1 MMMERSVDGLIGS
14 ARAAARRIKD
24 AKDVLIVAHIDA
36 DGISAASI
44 ASSALSRLGVEH
56 RTVFLKKL
64 DEAAIAEI
72 DAAPEELAWVVDLGS
87 GYLSQFTRQ
96 GLVVTDHHTVD
107 NEWRKGQ
114 TNLLSFPD
122 VYHVNPHEHGVDG
135 SSEICGAGV
144 TYLVAR
150 ELDGVNVSL
159 AHLAIVGAAGDFQD
173 SDGSLKGLNR
183 QILQDALIE
192 GTIEVDTDLR
202 LFGRITRPLPQL
214 LQYCNDPQLPG
225 LTSDNMGCIRFLNDL
240 GIALRKGQRKRT
252 WMDLDDDEREV
263 LREALIKVASDGGA
277 DISRFHGEVYNL
289 PMEKEGT
296 ELRDVKEY
304 ATLLNSCGRYDD
316 AETGMRICLGE
327 PGALEDSRSNR
338 DEHRRQLSQ
347 AINMVRDNGMIK
359 ERGWVQFFHSGGEIR
374 ETIVGIVAGMLLGN
388 NGVRRDIPMVAF
400 ADSGDGEIKVSARG
414 HRDLVSR
421 GLNLSKAVNIAAD
434 IVGGYGGGH
443 DIAAGATIPAGTEER
458 FLEIIEDIVASQII

>member
-1 MMMERSVDGLIGS
+1 MERSVDRLLES
-14 ARAAARRIKD
+14 ARSAAERLKV

-36 DGISAASI
+36 DGISAAAI
-44 ASSALSRLGVEH
+44 ASSSLSRRGVAH
-56 RTVFLKKL
+56 RAIFLKKL
-64 DEAAIAEI
+64 DEDAIAEI
-72 DAAPEELAWVVDLGS
+72 DAATEELAWIVDLGS

-96 GLVVTDHHTVD
+96 GMVVTDHHTVD
-107 NEWRKGQ
+107 KEWRKGQ

-122 VYHVNPHEHGVDG
+122 VHHVNPHEHGVDG

-150 ELDGVNVSL
+150 ELDGANVSL

-173 SDGSLKGLNR
+173 SDGSLKGFNR
-183 QILQDALIE
+183 QILQDAVVD
-192 GTIEVDTDLR
+192 GTIEVGTDLR

-214 LQYCNDPQLPG
+214 LQYCNDPHLPG
-225 LTSDNMGCIRFLNDL
+225 LTSDNMGCVRFLNDL
-240 GIALRKGQRKRT
+240 GIDLRKGQRKRT
-252 WMDLDDDEREV
+252 WIDLADYEREV
-263 LREALIKVASDGGA
+263 LTEALIKVAEDGGA
-277 DISRFHGEVYNL
+277 DISRFYGEVYTL
-289 PMEKEGT
+289 PNEKKGT

-316 AETGMRICLGE
+316 AETGMRICLGD
-327 PGALEDSRSNR
+327 PAALEDSRSNR

-347 AINMVRDNGMIK
+347 AMNMVRDNDMIK

-388 NGVRRDIPMVAF
+388 KGIRRDIPMVAF
-400 ADSGDGEIKVSARG
+400 ADSGDGEVKVSARG

-434 IVGGYGGGH
+434 LVGGYGGGH
-443 DIAAGATIPAGTEER
+443 DIAAGATIPVGTEER